1 MKKLLIVIDY
11 QNDFVNGSLGFE
23 KAKKI
28 ENNIAEKI
36 KEYRNNNDEIIFTF
50 DTHNENYLNTLE
62 GKNLPVPHCIIN
74 TEGHKLYGK
83 IADLK
88 SDIDKCFY
96 KCTYGSDELFEYLK
110 NRDYISVEICGV
122 VTNICVIANAVL
134 AKTALFETPI
144 YIDCKCVAS
153 NDDDLNLAAIKVMES
168 LHIKINN
175 KDFAEV
181 KS

>member
-11 QNDFVNGSLGFE
+11 QKDFVDGSLGFD
-23 KAKKI
+23 KAKEI

-36 KEYRNNNDEIIFTF
+36 KEYRNNNDEIIFTL

-62 GKNLPVPHCIIN
+62 GKNLPIPHCIIN
-74 TEGHKLYGK
+74 TEGHNLYGK

-88 SDIDKCFY
+88 SDTDKCFL

-110 NRDYISVEICGV
+110 NRDYISVELCGV
-122 VTNICVIANAVL
+122 VTNICVISNVVL
-134 AKTALFETPI
+134 TKTALFETPI
-144 YIDCKCVAS
+144 YVDCTCVAS

-168 LHIKINN
+168 LHIKILN
-175 KDFAEV
+175 KKFAEV
-181 KS
+181 